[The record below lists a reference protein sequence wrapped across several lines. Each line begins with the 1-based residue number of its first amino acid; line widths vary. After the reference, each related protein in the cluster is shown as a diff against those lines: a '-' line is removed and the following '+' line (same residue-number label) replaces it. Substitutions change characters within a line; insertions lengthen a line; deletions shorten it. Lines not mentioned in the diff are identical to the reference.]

1 MRPDGVEPLVAAA
14 DREQVAVRD
23 ARVEPHVV
31 AAQPPLE
38 EVDQFGRFGRG
49 DMAGRMVAD
58 ALLLDRNEV
67 AAHDHFAAPD
77 FDAHAGRF
85 ERTAS
90 FEDGGNVVPQ
100 QRGGVRFRCPGAN
113 PSGTVSRIPEA
124 PSAAMR
130 SIVGLRAACS
140 GVRPPSRG
148 IGSSAIPSPRMMRY
162 FMVYRILAMRMMS
175 AKTPAAVT
183 SAPAPYPLSGSGI
196 CGSVRW

>member
-1 MRPDGVEPLVAAA
+1 MIRQQLLRTEDQFAELSRRRFGGSVGGRRQHFGEGAVGYVVRPDGVQPLVAAA

-23 ARVEPHVV
+23 ARVEPHVA

-100 QRGGVRFRCPGAN
+100 QREVCDF
-113 PSGTVSRIPEA
+113 
-124 PSAAMR
+124 AAR
-130 SIVGLRAACS
+130 SEPFVE
-140 GVRPPSRG
+140 
-148 IGSSAIPSPRMMRY
+148 
-162 FMVYRILAMRMMS
+162 
-175 AKTPAAVT
+175 
-183 SAPAPYPLSGSGI
+183 
-196 CGSVRW
+196 SVRRPFRRRG